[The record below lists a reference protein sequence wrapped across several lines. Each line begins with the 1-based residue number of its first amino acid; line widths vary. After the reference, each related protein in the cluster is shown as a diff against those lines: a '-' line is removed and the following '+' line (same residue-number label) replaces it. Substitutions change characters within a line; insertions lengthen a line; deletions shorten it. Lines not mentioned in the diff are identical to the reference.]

1 MNLDKCK
8 RIWAV
13 PSIHAQIGQLQIIHD
28 MIFDRF
34 MPGDRIVYMGNYT
47 GYAPHAVETVNEIL
61 SFRRCILSLGGV
73 KPTDIVYLRGA
84 QEEMMQKLVQ
94 VQFAPNPRLVIE
106 WMLGNGI
113 AQTLESYGVCVS
125 TLTRTAGEGVV
136 QLAKWTGYLRN
147 MVRRHAGH
155 EIFSGQ
161 YRRAAYQSCAHAVAA
176 PSPQQT
182 SSHRPAQRLAGVEP
196 PCAIIRTCHPC
207 RPYRDGRRF
216 AGFYRMKPPW
226 RPRGVHRNFT
236 RHSFRRSPVMNVRRK
251 NRLYLMRLE
260 RQLMRRIKIMGARA
274 PMAHHLLMKRTP
286 MGRIA
291 SPATVTAMRWAVV
304 VMPVGHRVH
313 RKKMDI
319 TATIRLMRILMLII
333 PCPLKQPLKTTA
345 KPVRFCAPFLFVS
358 AGIDFT
364 KPLEDQG
371 DVLWWG
377 KDNFSQQNRPY
388 LPFQKVF
395 RGFDPLRKGV
405 HLNCVTATLDN
416 NCGFGGRL
424 ICAGIDNNGDIFDIY
439 QA

>member
-182 SSHRPAQRLAGVEP
+182 SSHRPHSALPALSRPAQLSAPATHAARTAMEDGLPVLSHEAAMEAAGRASELYTTQFPPLARYE
-196 PCAIIRTCHPC
+196 
-207 RPYRDGRRF
+207 RPAQEQAVSYAAGTPAYAQDQDYGSQSPDG
-216 AGFYRMKPPW
+216 ASSPYEAHSYGAHS
-226 RPRGVHRNFT
+226 VT
-236 RHSFRRSPVMNVRRK
+236 RHGNGNAMGSSGDAGWTSRSSQENGYNGHDTANAHTHAHNTLPP
-251 NRLYLMRLE
+251 E
-260 RQLMRRIKIMGARA
+260 TAAQDHSEAGA
-274 PMAHHLLMKRTP
+274 
-286 MGRIA
+286 
-291 SPATVTAMRWAVV
+291 
-304 VMPVGHRVH
+304 
-313 RKKMDI
+313 
-319 TATIRLMRILMLII
+319 
-333 PCPLKQPLKTTA
+333 
-345 KPVRFCAPFLFVS
+345 FCAPFLFVS